1 MPCSYRLLV
10 AVFISSSLRP
20 GILTS
25 YPLAQCPPSDQLA
38 PLFSLEILSSQ
49 REPRCPLP
57 CWGKALA
64 TPKSKSSWP
73 GLSFNT
79 LNTSFH
85 SSLSEDMA
93 DLWEPLHAN
102 ISIRILSSF
111 SSISGAMG
119 QDRGKSYFSIFP
131 VISQPL
137 SQREVYLP

>member
-1 MPCSYRLLV
+1 MPFLPCSYRLSV

-25 YPLAQCPPSDQLA
+25 YPLARYSPSDQLA

-64 TPKSKSSWP
+64 TPMSKSSWP
-73 GLSFNT
+73 GLSFT
-79 LNTSFH
+79 ALNTSFH
-85 SSLSEDMA
+85 SSLLEDMA

-102 ISIRILSSF
+102 ISVRILGSF
-111 SSISGAMG
+111 SSISGATG
-119 QDRGKSYFSIFP
+119 ARQGAKVTFRS
-131 VISQPL
+131 SQSFL
-137 SQREVYLP
+137 NH